1 MSLLG
6 DSAHA
11 MEPFQTQGAPQA
23 IRDAAVLGDALAG
36 ATSPE
41 PEFPDALDRYAHRRL
56 SIATSVRA
64 GSARASEDHHL
75 PIRCRAAAS
84 RKSSTTT
91 RTSGAKPRAPG
102 TGCPL
107 VRDR

>member
-1 MSLLG
+1 MSL
-6 DSAHA
+6 
-11 MEPFQTQGAPQA
+11 
-23 IRDAAVLGDALAG
+23 LGDALAG
-36 ATSPE
+36 ATSRE
-41 PEFPDALDRYAHRRL
+41 PEFPDALDRYAHQRP
-56 SIATSVRA
+56 SIVTSVKA

-84 RKSSTTT
+84 RKSSTST